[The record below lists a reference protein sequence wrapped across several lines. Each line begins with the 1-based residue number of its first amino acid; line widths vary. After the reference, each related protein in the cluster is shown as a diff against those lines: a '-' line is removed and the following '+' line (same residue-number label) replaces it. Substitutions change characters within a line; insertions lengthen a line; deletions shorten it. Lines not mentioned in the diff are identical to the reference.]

1 MPPRYTRVSG
11 TAHRLPSVNPNYNF
25 LNYLMEIIRSVTY
38 WRNEEIHPCR
48 YYTRNADIALARTTW
63 IYE

>member
-1 MPPRYTRVSG
+1 
-11 TAHRLPSVNPNYNF
+11 
-25 LNYLMEIIRSVTY
+25 MEIIRSVTY

-63 IYE
+63 IYV